1 MNIVHRDIKSANI
14 FVSKDGKAKLGDMNV
29 SKVSKLGLVN
39 ILFFIIFYLTCTFNY
54 HFKLF

>member
-39 ILFFIIFYLTCTFNY
+39 ILFSHYFLSNLFI
-54 HFKLF
+54 